1 MNEVRVC
8 GGRRET
14 YLWMRS
20 RGVWASFP
28 TSHFHHFHPQW
39 TDEAV
44 HGTPQPSRELNPSE
58 SIICLVN
65 TKLLLNEP
73 ELMQLLPK
81 LNLLANCSR
90 GAARKTHTA
99 NKQISTRPAEKSRPL
114 ILSYPD
120 EGPSLRKRQVTINYI
135 HTGANPRVFRC
146 EYHLSILTSW
156 WRSSSIN
163 NRNPSV
169 TKIQSMRDTWEHGC
183 LRPKLLACIPTGSL
197 KNILNWGSQV
207 SLSVLKSVET
217 FHCNTKTGRKLKLR
231 AAFFVCFLRK

>member
-44 HGTPQPSRELNPSE
+44 HSTPQPSRELNPSE

-99 NKQISTRPAEKSRPL
+99 NKQISTRPAEKKQASDTVLPGWRPL
-114 ILSYPD
+114 IEKKTSNNKLYSYWSKSQ
-120 EGPSLRKRQVTINYI
+120 SLPLWISPFNIN
-135 HTGANPRVFRC
+135 
-146 EYHLSILTSW
+146 LL
-156 WRSSSIN
+156 
-163 NRNPSV
+163 V
-169 TKIQSMRDTWEHGC
+169 TKQ
-183 LRPKLLACIPTGSL
+183 LY
-197 KNILNWGSQV
+197 
-207 SLSVLKSVET
+207 
-217 FHCNTKTGRKLKLR
+217 
-231 AAFFVCFLRK
+231 